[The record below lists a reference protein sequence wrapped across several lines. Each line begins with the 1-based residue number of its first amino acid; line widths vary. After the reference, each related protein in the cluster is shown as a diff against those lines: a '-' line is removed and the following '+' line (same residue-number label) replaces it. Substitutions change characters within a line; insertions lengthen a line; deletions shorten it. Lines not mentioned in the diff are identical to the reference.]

1 MKFLLIICLLVPMFA
16 QAIPEE
22 DFARNWSEKA
32 LPFFRSMTTGT
43 LKNAQ
48 GLKLKY
54 FTYKNPLNEKSLVIV
69 PGRTE
74 PAIKYAELIYDLK
87 DLGFNIYI
95 MDHQGQGES
104 QRILTDTHKGHVV
117 DFKHYVKDFELFM
130 QQVVYAVKQS
140 QPIHLI
146 SHSMGGAIATHY
158 MSLHPRVFA
167 KAVMVAPMY
176 EMNTA
181 PYSETIARYYAKLL
195 ITTGKGNNYAPDY
208 GPYVPENDTFE
219 KNVSTHSESR
229 FLASKYIFTN
239 MPELA
244 VGGPT
249 ARWVHESLKATQKI
263 DQLSIET
270 PTLLLQAGL
279 DQTVKPARQEEFCKK
294 GMCELITY
302 PEAFHEIL
310 MEKDSI
316 RDEALKEIKSFLG
329 V

>member
-1 MKFLLIICLLVPMFA
+1 MKFLLLISLLVPMFA

-22 DFARNWSEKA
+22 NFARDWSEKA
-32 LPFFRSMTTGT
+32 LPFFRGMTTGT

-48 GLKLKY
+48 GIKLKY
-54 FTYKNPLNEKSLVIV
+54 FVHKSPLNERSLVIV

-87 DLGFNIYI
+87 DQGFNIYI

-104 QRILTDTHKGHVV
+104 GRLLEDTHKGHVV
-117 DFKHYVKDFELFM
+117 EFKHYVRDFEFFM
-130 QQVVYAVKQS
+130 QQIVYAKQT
-140 QPIHLI
+140 QPIYLI
-146 SHSMGGAIATHY
+146 AHSMGGAISAHY
-158 MSLHPRVFA
+158 MTSHPRVFA
-167 KAVMVAPMY
+167 KAVLVAPMF

-181 PYSETIARYYAKLL
+181 PYSETVARYYAKLL
-195 ITTGKGNNYAPDY
+195 VSTGKGNNYAPDY

-219 KNVSTHSESR
+219 KNVNTHSESR

-263 DQLSIET
+263 DQLPIET
-270 PTLLLQAGL
+270 PVLLLQAGL
-279 DQTVKPARQEEFCKK
+279 DQTVKPARQESFCKK
-294 GMCELITY
+294 GMCELVTY

-310 MEKDSI
+310 MEKDVI
-316 RDEALKEIKSFLG
+316 RDEALNEIKSFLG
-329 V
+329 M

>member
-1 MKFLLIICLLVPMFA
+1 MKFFLLISLLVPMFA

-43 LKNAQ
+43 VKNNQ

-54 FTYKNPLNEKSLVIV
+54 FYYKNPLNVKSLVIV

-87 DLGFNIYI
+87 ESGFDIFI

-104 QRILTDTHKGHVV
+104 DRILTDTNKGHVV
-117 DFKHYVKDFELFM
+117 DFKNYVQDFELFM
-130 QQVVYAVKQS
+130 QQVVYAKQT
-140 QPIHLI
+140 QPLYLI
-146 SHSMGGAIATHY
+146 AHSMGGAISTQY
-158 MSLHPRVFA
+158 MSAHPRVFT
-167 KAVMVAPMY
+167 KAVLVAPMF

-181 PYSETIARYYAKLL
+181 PYSETVARYYAKLL
-195 ITTGKGNNYAPDY
+195 VTTGKGNNYAPNY

-219 KNVSTHSESR
+219 KNTNTHSEVR

-239 MPELA
+239 MLNLV

-263 DQLSIET
+263 DRLPVET
-270 PTLLLQAGL
+270 PVLLLQAGL
-279 DQTVKPARQEEFCKK
+279 DQTVKPARQEAFCKK

-316 RDEALKEIKSFLG
+316 RDEAINEIKSFLG